1 MPTELLLLVV
11 LRLLV
16 AVSNCVIER
25 PACFSRYGQ
34 GELGWVA
41 MEAAVGD
48 LSVLPD
54 ACCCWVLLML
64 LRLLLKG
71 STMYFSIY
79 SVALKVGMARWMR
92 DKVVAGTMAER
103 CRKTLL
109 VARLRSLRCCW

>member
-54 ACCCWVLLML
+54 ACCC
-64 LRLLLKG
+64 
-71 STMYFSIY
+71 
-79 SVALKVGMARWMR
+79 
-92 DKVVAGTMAER
+92 
-103 CRKTLL
+103 
-109 VARLRSLRCCW
+109 